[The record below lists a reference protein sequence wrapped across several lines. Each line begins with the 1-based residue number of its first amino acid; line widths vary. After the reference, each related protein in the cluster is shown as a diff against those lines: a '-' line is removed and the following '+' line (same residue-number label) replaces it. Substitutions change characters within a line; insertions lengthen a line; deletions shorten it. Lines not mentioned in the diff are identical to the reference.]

1 MQPCWKGEDDDNR
14 GRKSSEGLQMV
25 QCLLLLF
32 SISRFLA
39 FYDSLFCPFVS
50 LLRILDAPVHG
61 PHVTGWLF

>member
-1 MQPCWKGEDDDNR
+1 
-14 GRKSSEGLQMV
+14 MV